1 MFLVAVKS
9 HLGFPRERTAMRNY
23 QGRKTG
29 TGRPSGNCYIGQKVD
44 ERESVY
50 WQAGDG
56 EKRKTVSGQQREL
69 IDEKRVRE
77 MEEETE
83 RGKHLN

>member
-1 MFLVAVKS
+1 
-9 HLGFPRERTAMRNY
+9 
-23 QGRKTG
+23 
-29 TGRPSGNCYIGQKVD
+29 
-44 ERESVY
+44 VY